1 MVQIEPLL
9 EEVISNLEPQTFVT
23 DEEVLEP
30 RPWRFAKAKRRGVRF
45 ERHVLSQ
52 SSEFMPLSQ
61 SVSRAER
68 YMRDTFIARCTVARR
83 KQLSYARQLHLHD

>member
-68 YMRDTFIARCTVARR
+68 YMRDTFIARIAEC
-83 KQLSYARQLHLHD
+83 DP